1 MPVDADHLKQVPL
14 FSGLSDE
21 ELGTIA
27 GWLMEQS
34 ASEGQRL
41 TPEGAS
47 GYTLFLIEQGTA
59 QVSKDGEQIAELS
72 AGNYFGEMAILGTG
86 RRAADVV
93 AATPMKLLVLFG
105 TEFRQLQAAFP
116 QIADRLVATMRERLR
131 RARLSHTP

>member
-1 MPVDADHLKQVPL
+1 MSVDAERLKQIPL

-21 ELGTIA
+21 ELTRIG

-47 GYTLFLIEQGTA
+47 GYTFFLIEQGTA
-59 QVSKDGEQIAELS
+59 QVSKDGERVAELS
-72 AGNYFGEMAILGTG
+72 PGDYFGEMAILGTG

-105 TEFRQLQAAFP
+105 TEFRQLEASFP
-116 QIADRLVATMRERLR
+116 QIAERLATTMRER
-131 RARLSHTP
+131 SGDPD